1 MRITPGERG
10 PRAGRC
16 ARGQVRERAIGRTS
30 RGKKN
35 LNRLQQQG
43 GATVGG
49 GGTRG
54 RRAARR
60 PRWSEW
66 SPSWRW
72 QEERWARRERR
83 GGCCCCHGGGG
94 GFEWNGMRCEGGKR
108 NEDRP
113 TDTRTDP
120 SRVSVNVKIEKGY
133 CKHRSCK
140 ECSGN
145 WKCRLMKKNHNGLTV
160 DFIIMNHCRRR
171 DQ

>member
-1 MRITPGERG
+1 MGRTDG
-10 PRAGRC
+10 PAEVKKSKSPSAAGRGRC
-16 ARGQVRERAIGRTS
+16 DGGRGSEE
-30 RGKKN
+30 GKKSCSVVRVVAV
-35 LNRLQQQG
+35 L
-43 GATVGG
+43 AVA
-49 GGTRG
+49 G
-54 RRAARR
+54 R
-60 PRWSEW
+60 E
-66 SPSWRW
+66 
-72 QEERWARRERR
+72 EERWARR
-83 GGCCCCHGGGG
+83 GDCCCCHEGG

-160 DFIIMNHCRRR
+160 DFIIMNHCRRC